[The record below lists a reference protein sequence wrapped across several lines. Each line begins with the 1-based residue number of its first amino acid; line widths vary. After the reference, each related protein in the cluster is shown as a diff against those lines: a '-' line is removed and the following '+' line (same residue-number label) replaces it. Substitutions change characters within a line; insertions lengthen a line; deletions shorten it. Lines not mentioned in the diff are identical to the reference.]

1 MLLGQLLIERKVI
14 STAQLEEALKK
25 MKELS
30 LPLGETL
37 IRLKFVSEDMMLE
50 TLSKHLGVE
59 CINLSENDFKIL
71 DVSLSRALPLEICQQ
86 YKVLPVFR
94 VLDSETR
101 ELTLAMADPLN
112 EEAVREVEALTECQ
126 VTPVLATRQSIE
138 GGIAKLYSLK
148 LGPNADRIE
157 ARDASAVSLVDDA
170 LQKAVALGAS
180 DIHIEPHAK
189 EVHLRIRIDGVL
201 EPVAAY
207 PLKNHAPIV
216 SRIKIMASEQNS
228 LMRIE
233 ERRLPQDGSFSRE
246 IMEHAVDCR
255 VSTMPNIFGEK
266 VVIRIFDKDRV
277 SHVSRIKDLKMTA
290 GMELKYRRCIRRPS
304 GINIVTGPTGSGKTT
319 TLHAVINE
327 INSPGINIVTI
338 EDPVEYQAP
347 DYVNQSSLMPQADY
361 TYERA
366 LRAIMRQDPDVILI
380 GEVRD
385 RETAEIAVQAALTGH
400 RVFTT
405 LHTEDAAG
413 SIARLIDIGV
423 QHFLVSATVVSAVN
437 QRLVRKICPNCMEDF
452 VPTKVEML
460 DSGIEKQLADEIL
473 AAPGKF
479 SMRRGKGCA
488 LCRQTGYRGRQGV
501 YELIVLKHEIRE
513 LIHKKMGS
521 AAIVSAA
528 RASEGLNM
536 LFEEGLRLF
545 LTGVTTLGE
554 LQAMPRGDYKLK
566 PLDKILRDAEMN

>member
-1 MLLGQLLIERKVI
+1 MRLGQLLIEKKVI
-14 STAQLEEALKK
+14 STAQLEEALKR
-25 MKELS
+25 MKDLS

-37 IRLKFVSEDMMLE
+37 IKLKFVSEDMMLE
-50 TLSKHLGVE
+50 TLSRHLGVE
-59 CINLSENDFKIL
+59 AINISENDYSIV
-71 DVSLSRALPLEICQQ
+71 DMSLSRTLPLEVCQQ

-94 VLDSETR
+94 IMDTETK
-101 ELTLAMADPLN
+101 ELTLAMANPLDSGAIG
-112 EEAVREVEALTECQ
+112 EAEALTGCR
-126 VTPVLATRQSIE
+126 VTPVLATSSSIE
-138 GGIAKLYSLK
+138 KGIAKLYSLK
-148 LGPNADRIE
+148 ISPDGGGIE
-157 ARDASAVSLVDDA
+157 IEEGSAVSLVNDA

-180 DIHIEPHAK
+180 DIHIEPHAR
-189 EVHLRIRIDGVL
+189 EAHIRMRIDGVL
-201 EPVAAY
+201 EPAAAY
-207 PLKNHAPIV
+207 PLSKHAPIV

-228 LMRIE
+228 LMKIE
-233 ERRLPQDGSFSRE
+233 ERRLPQDGSFSRD
-246 IMEHAVDCR
+246 IMGHAVDCR
-255 VSTMPNIFGEK
+255 VSSMPNIFGEK
-266 VVIRIFDKDRV
+266 VVIRIFDKDKV
-277 SHVSRIKDLKMTA
+277 NYVSRIKDLRMPA
-290 GMELKYRRCIRRPS
+290 RMELRYRRCVRQPS

-327 INSPGINIVTI
+327 INSPGINIVTV

-347 DYVNQSSLMPQADY
+347 DYVNQSTLMPQADY
-361 TYERA
+361 TYARA

-437 QRLVRKICPNCMEDF
+437 QRLVRKICPNCAEDF
-452 VPTKVEML
+452 VPTRVEML
-460 DSGIEKQLADEIL
+460 DSGLDGEMADQIL
-473 AAPGKF
+473 SAPVRF
-479 SMRRGKGCA
+479 SMGQGKGCS

-501 YELIVLKHEIRE
+501 FELIVLRREIRE
-513 LIHKKMGS
+513 LIHRKMGS
-521 AAIVSAA
+521 ADIVVAA

-545 LTGVTTLGE
+545 LKGVTTLGE
-554 LQAMPRGDYKLK
+554 LQALPRGDYKLK
-566 PLDKILRDAEMN
+566 PLDNILADADIH